1 MTITDTMLLQINYKS
16 GKPVYLQ
23 VVDQIRAAAA
33 SGHLQTGEPLPA
45 IRPLAEE
52 LRVNRNTIAKA
63 YTELESQG
71 VIETLPG
78 KGCFLKANNSPLK
91 KDVRRKL
98 LIEEIDQAV
107 VQAHH
112 FQVPRGEFLE
122 LVRERLD
129 ALEDKKRIN
138 DTQKSN

>member
-1 MTITDTMLLQINYKS
+1 MLLQINYRS

-23 VVDQIRAAAA
+23 IVDQIKAAAA
-33 SGHLQTGEPLPA
+33 AGALHTGEPLPS
-45 IRPLAEE
+45 IRPLAED

-63 YTELESQG
+63 YSELASQG
-71 VIETLPG
+71 VIESFPG
-78 KGCFLKANNSPLK
+78 KGCFLKPNNSPLK

-112 FQVPRGEFLE
+112 LQVPRAEFLE
-122 LVRERLD
+122 LARERLD
-129 ALEDKKRIN
+129 ALE
-138 DTQKSN
+138 QKQRFHQNERNL

>member
-1 MTITDTMLLQINYKS
+1 MLLQVNFKS

-23 VVDQIRAAAA
+23 VVDQIKAAAA
-33 SGHLQTGEPLPA
+33 SGALHVGEPLPS

-71 VIETLPG
+71 VIETIPG
-78 KGCFLKANNSPLK
+78 KGCFLKPNNSPLK

-98 LIEEIDQAV
+98 LVEEIDQAV

-112 FQVPRGEFLE
+112 LQVPRPEFLD
-122 LVRERLD
+122 LVHERLD
-129 ALEDKKRIN
+129 VIEEKQRASETPKPN
-138 DTQKSN
+138 

>member
-1 MTITDTMLLQINYKS
+1 MLLQIDFKS
-16 GKPVYLQ
+16 GTPVYLQ
-23 VVDQIRAAAA
+23 LVEQVRHAAA
-33 SGHLQTGEPLPA
+33 SGSLQTGEPLPS

-63 YTELESQG
+63 YAELESQG

-91 KDVRRKL
+91 KDVRRRL
-98 LIEEIDQAV
+98 LVQEIDQAV

-112 FQVPRGEFLE
+112 LQVPRHEFLE

-129 ALEDKKRIN
+129 AIEEKRRAHDNI
-138 DTQKSN
+138 